1 MEVGRWPSTRRLCT
15 YGHDRRLPQPSLTPA
30 PSTRAC
36 GAPLD
41 GRGENRLARGGSG
54 QGGGLAGEN
63 HHSPH
68 VPAPPARVPLAVVGG
83 TPTRVVLLVFFS
95 QPRTQFSDS
104 VWKRIPSH
112 PSTPEAWRHERR
124 PPPPPPSPP
133 PPGPRAL
140 PLFAR
145 GGVLWGYI
153 PATSRACH
161 SAVGPALPC
170 TRVSLRPRRAAIKNK
185 PAGRWSSPPCPPP
198 PLPLVA
204 SHTSQAPPAC
214 PRCPPS
220 AHPVRQHPHPM
231 RAFPCPP
238 AEDGLLAGPGGARVC
253 DEPAA
258 PAQLPFAPEE
268 VRAPRLILGAVK

>member
-133 PPGPRAL
+133 PPVPAPSPFSLAVGSCGATYPPPPALVIPRSGPLCLAPGFLSAPDAPLLRTSRPVGGPARPALPLPSLWSPPTRRRHPPRAL
-140 PLFAR
+140 GAHRLP
-145 GGVLWGYI
+145 I
-153 PATSRACH
+153 P
-161 SAVGPALPC
+161 SANTPIPCGP
-170 TRVSLRPRRAAIKNK
+170 SLVPPRRTACWLDRAAL
-185 PAGRWSSPPCPPP
+185 ACVMSPPP
-198 PLPLVA
+198 PPNSPSPPKRYALPV
-204 SHTSQAPPAC
+204 
-214 PRCPPS
+214 
-220 AHPVRQHPHPM
+220 
-231 RAFPCPP
+231 
-238 AEDGLLAGPGGARVC
+238 
-253 DEPAA
+253 
-258 PAQLPFAPEE
+258 
-268 VRAPRLILGAVK
+268 